1 MQYLLHWNLEGDVG
15 TVLADVPETAQI
27 FSVNGGEI
35 VVGCATLS
43 IVTQDVHQARH
54 FVRD

>member
-35 VVGCATLS
+35 VVGCATLG
-43 IVTQDVHQARH
+43 IVTQDVHQA
-54 FVRD
+54 